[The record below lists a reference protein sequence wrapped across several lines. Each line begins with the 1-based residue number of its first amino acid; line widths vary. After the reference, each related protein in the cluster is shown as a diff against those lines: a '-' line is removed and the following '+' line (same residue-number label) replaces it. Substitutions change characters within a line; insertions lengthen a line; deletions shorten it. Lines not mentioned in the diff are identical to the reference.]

1 MAELNSFVDF
11 FRAKYGARMQKV
23 VVDAGFTCPNRDGSK
38 GTGGC
43 SFCLNNAFHPNYCT
57 PDKPIHQQIDEGI
70 EFHRVRYRHAQRY
83 IAYFQPYSNT
93 YAPVERL
100 QELYAEALSHP
111 LIEGLVI
118 GTRPDC
124 IDEEKLDLLQSIQEG
139 TFKMPAGKSSSN
151 VPEIIGKKIVIV
163 EYGIESCYDRTLER
177 IGRGHDFECARRAVE
192 LTAERGLTQC
202 AHFIFGLPG
211 ESLREMMDEAEII
224 NTLPLTSVKFHQL
237 QIIKGTRMEEE
248 YRTRRQ
254 DFHEFTLDG
263 YLDFM
268 AEFIPRLRSDIY
280 IDRFASEV
288 PPRYLSP
295 LQKGWGLIRYQELL
309 ALLRKRMSAPTDTQN
324 GTMGAK

>member
-1 MAELNSFVDF
+1 
-11 FRAKYGARMQKV
+11 MQKV

-100 QELYAEALSHP
+100 RELYSEALSHP

-124 IDEEKLDLLQSIQEG
+124 IDEEKLDLLQSIQEEG
-139 TFKMPAGKSSSN
+139 
-151 VPEIIGKKIVIV
+151 KIVIV

-192 LTAERGLTQC
+192 MTAKRGLTQC

-211 ESLREMMDEAEII
+211 ESLREMMDEADII

-237 QIIKGTRMEEE
+237 QIIRGTRMEEE

-309 ALLRKRMSAPTDTQN
+309 TMLRERMSAQN
-324 GTMGAK
+324 V

>member
-1 MAELNSFVDF
+1 MWAMAELNSFVDF
-11 FRAKYGARMQKV
+11 FRKKYGARMQKV

-100 QELYAEALSHP
+100 RELYAEALSHP
-111 LIEGLVI
+111 LIEGLVV

-124 IDEEKLDLLQSIQEG
+124 IDEEKLDLLQSIHEG
-139 TFKMPAGKSSSN
+139 TFKVPGAKSSSDFK
-151 VPEIIGKKIVIV
+151 EDIGKKIVIV
-163 EYGIESCYDRTLER
+163 EYGIESCYDKTLEK
-177 IGRGHDFECARRAVE
+177 IGRGHNFDCARRAVE
-192 LTAERGLTQC
+192 ITARRGLTQC

-211 ESLREMMDEAEII
+211 ESLREMMDEADII

-268 AEFIPRLRSDIY
+268 AEFIPRLRNDIY

-309 ALLRKRMSAPTDTQN
+309 AMLRQRMTATR
-324 GTMGAK
+324 

>member
-1 MAELNSFVDF
+1 MWAMAELNSFVDF
-11 FRAKYGARMQKV
+11 FRKKYGARMQKV

-57 PDKPIHQQIDEGI
+57 PDKPIHRQIDEGI

-100 QELYAEALSHP
+100 REIYAEALSHP

-124 IDEEKLDLLQSIQEG
+124 IDEEKLDLL
-139 TFKMPAGKSSSN
+139 K
-151 VPEIIGKKIVIV
+151 EIEEQGKIVIV

-177 IGRGHDFECARRAVE
+177 IGRGHDFECARKAVE
-192 LTAERGLTQC
+192 ETSRRGLTQC

-211 ESLREMMDEAEII
+211 ENLQMMMDEAEII

-237 QIIKGTRMEEE
+237 QIIRGTRMEEE
-248 YRTRRQ
+248 YRIKRQ
-254 DFHEFTLDG
+254 EFHEFTLDG

-268 AEFIPRLRSDIY
+268 AEFIPRLRPDIY

-309 ALLRKRMSAPTDTQN
+309 AMLRQRMTATR
-324 GTMGAK
+324 

>member
-1 MAELNSFVDF
+1 
-11 FRAKYGARMQKV
+11 MQKV

-124 IDEEKLDLLQSIQEG
+124 IDEEKLDL
-139 TFKMPAGKSSSN
+139 GKSID
-151 VPEIIGKKIVIV
+151 EDGKIVII
-163 EYGIESCYDRTLER
+163 EYGIESCYDKTLER
-177 IGRGHDFECARRAVE
+177 IGRGHDFDCARRAVE
-192 LTAERGLTQC
+192 ATAKRGLTQC

-211 ESLREMMDEAEII
+211 ETLQMMMDEADII

-237 QIIKGTRMEEE
+237 QIIKGTRMEEVF
-248 YRTRRQ
+248 RTQRQ

-268 AEFIPRLRSDIY
+268 AEFIPRLRNDIY

-309 ALLRKRMSAPTDTQN
+309 AMLRKRM
-324 GTMGAK
+324 K

>member
-1 MAELNSFVDF
+1 MAELNSFVDY

-100 QELYAEALSHP
+100 RELYSEALSHP

-124 IDEEKLDLLQSIQEG
+124 IDEEKLDLLQSIQEEG
-139 TFKMPAGKSSSN
+139 
-151 VPEIIGKKIVIV
+151 KIVIV

-192 LTAERGLTQC
+192 MTAKRGLTQC

-211 ESLREMMDEAEII
+211 ESLREMMDEADII

-237 QIIKGTRMEEE
+237 QIIRGTRMEEE

-309 ALLRKRMSAPTDTQN
+309 TMLRERMSAQN
-324 GTMGAK
+324 V